1 MQFTVSCKKRK
12 NGYQKKK
19 HLIKNMIVLKKKINR
34 YPLGVWIAILA
45 LVLICLAWLMQ
56 LYSLIDWEG
65 AVKLGVQ
72 NESFTGDMAE
82 SAIADVER
90 GVAIADIL
98 WALPIT
104 IVALIGL
111 LRKKFIGFIAAM
123 MAFAVCVYFPLFYA
137 FRESMSFDIVLAAIL
152 LWAVP
157 SLLGI
162 YGLWIN
168 RNLFN
173 TD

>member
-1 MQFTVSCKKRK
+1 ME
-12 NGYQKKK
+12 
-19 HLIKNMIVLKKKINR
+19 ILKKNIYR

-45 LVLICLAWLMQ
+45 LILICLAWLMQ
-56 LYSLIDWEG
+56 IYSLLNWEG

-72 NESFTGDMAE
+72 DDSFRGDMAE
-82 SAIADVER
+82 RAMADVER

-104 IVALIGL
+104 IIAFIGL

-123 MAFAVCVYFPLFYA
+123 MAFAVCVYFPLFYT
-137 FRESMSFDIVLAAIL
+137 FRESTSFDIVLVVIF
-152 LWAVP
+152 LWSVP

-162 YGLWIN
+162 YGLWMN

-173 TD
+173 TN

>member
-1 MQFTVSCKKRK
+1 M
-12 NGYQKKK
+12 N
-19 HLIKNMIVLKKKINR
+19 VLKMNISR
-34 YPLGVWIAILA
+34 YPLGVWFA
-45 LVLICLAWLMQ
+45 LFALILICLAWLMQ

-72 NESFTGDMAE
+72 NESFTGDLAE
-82 SAIADVER
+82 RAIADVER

-104 IVALIGL
+104 IIAFAGL

-123 MAFAVCVYFPLFYA
+123 MAFAVCIYFPLFYI
-137 FRESMSFDIVLAAIL
+137 FRESTSFDIVLVVIL

-162 YGLWIN
+162 YGLWMN
-168 RNLFN
+168 RSLFN
-173 TD
+173 TN

>member
-1 MQFTVSCKKRK
+1 ME
-12 NGYQKKK
+12 
-19 HLIKNMIVLKKKINR
+19 ILKKKINQ

-45 LVLICLAWLMQ
+45 LILICLAWLMQ
-56 LYSLIDWEG
+56 FFSIIDWEG

-72 NESFTGDMAE
+72 DNSFTGDMTE
-82 SAIADVER
+82 RKLADVER

-104 IVALIGL
+104 IIALIGL
-111 LRKKFIGFIAAM
+111 LRNKFVGFIAAM
-123 MAFAVCVYFPLFYA
+123 MTFAVCVYFPLFYI
-137 FRESMSFDIVLAAIL
+137 FRESTSFDIVLVVIF

-168 RNLFN
+168 RNLFKTN
-173 TD
+173 

>member
-1 MQFTVSCKKRK
+1 MK
-12 NGYQKKK
+12 
-19 HLIKNMIVLKKKINR
+19 VLKKKINQ

-45 LVLICLAWLMQ
+45 LILICLAWLMQ
-56 LYSLIDWEG
+56 IYSLIDWEG
-65 AVKLGVQ
+65 AIKFGVQ
-72 NESFTGDMAE
+72 DESFTGDMAE
-82 SAIADVER
+82 RAMADVER

-104 IVALIGL
+104 IIAFIGL
-111 LRKKFIGFIAAM
+111 LQKKFIGFIAAM
-123 MAFAVCVYFPLFYA
+123 MTFAVCVYFPLFYI
-137 FRESMSFDIVLAAIL
+137 FRKSTSFDIVLVVTF

-162 YGLWIN
+162 YGLWMN

-173 TD
+173 TN

>member
-1 MQFTVSCKKRK
+1 ME
-12 NGYQKKK
+12 
-19 HLIKNMIVLKKKINR
+19 ILKKKINR

-45 LVLICLAWLMQ
+45 LILICLAWLMQ
-56 LYSLIDWEG
+56 IYSLIDWEG

-72 NESFTGDMAE
+72 NESFIGDMVE
-82 SAIADVER
+82 RAIADVER

-111 LRKKFIGFIAAM
+111 LRKKFVGFTAAM
-123 MAFAVCVYFPLFYA
+123 MAFAVCVYFPLFYI
-137 FRESMSFDIVLAAIL
+137 FRESTSFDIVLVVIL

-162 YGLWIN
+162 YGLWMN
-168 RNLFN
+168 RNIFN
-173 TD
+173 TN

>member
-1 MQFTVSCKKRK
+1 ME
-12 NGYQKKK
+12 
-19 HLIKNMIVLKKKINR
+19 VLKKKIR
-34 YPLGVWIAILA
+34 QYPVGVWIAILA
-45 LVLICLAWLMQ
+45 LILICLAWLMQ
-56 LYSLIDWEG
+56 IYSLIDWEG

-72 NESFTGDMAE
+72 NESFIGDMVE
-82 SAIADVER
+82 RAIADVER

-104 IVALIGL
+104 IVAFIGL
-111 LRKKFIGFIAAM
+111 LRKKFIGFIASM

-137 FRESMSFDIVLAAIL
+137 FRVSMSFDIVLAAIF

-162 YGLWIN
+162 YCLWMN
-168 RNLFN
+168 RSLFN
-173 TD
+173 TN